1 MVAILA
7 QRTTDGA
14 GKPAPRRS
22 VIGTSLGQGGL
33 AALVIIKI
41 QSSSCAVSS
50 RPAAITSAGRCSS
63 AGPSP
68 SGKGTLTTSQ
78 VSKLGIGAAIVLRI
92 PLFVTRCGALVAR
105 RDGFRHHHAIVFERV
120 EDGVADTELQRGAN
134 GARYRGL
141 RFARQLARNH
151 RGVPSRCVTECR
163 EFR

>member
-68 SGKGTLTTSQ
+68 NGKGTLTMSQ

-92 PLFVTRCGALVAR
+92 PFFVTCLGTLAAR
-105 RDGFRHHHAIVFERV
+105 GDGFRHHHVIILKRV
-120 EDGVADTELQRGAN
+120 KYGIADAELQRRADR
-134 GARYRGL
+134 ARYRRLPLAGE
-141 RFARQLARNH
+141 LARNH
-151 RGVPSRCVTECR
+151 RGVPLR
-163 EFR
+163 FDA